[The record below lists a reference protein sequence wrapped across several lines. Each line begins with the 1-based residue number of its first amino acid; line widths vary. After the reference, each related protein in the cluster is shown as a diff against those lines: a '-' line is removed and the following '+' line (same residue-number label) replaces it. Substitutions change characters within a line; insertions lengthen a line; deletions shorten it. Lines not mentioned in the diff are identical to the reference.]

1 MLFACHQVLR
11 TAFRQR
17 PQCLSPPEVYLY
29 TFIFSAMGYG
39 SVVFVLLLIKT
50 SGSTNAEIVKSCRK
64 VFTIVLS
71 FLLYAKPVAPLH
83 WVGGAVFIGSVL
95 ISMKLKM
102 DKKKKPSRPTDG
114 PAYAAVQVGDVEA
127 VVSKPNQLV

>member
-1 MLFACHQVLR
+1 M
-11 TAFRQR
+11 
-17 PQCLSPPEVYLY
+17 YLY

-71 FLLYAKPVAPLH
+71 FLLYAKPVETLH
-83 WVGGAVFIGSVL
+83 IVGGVVFIGSVL
-95 ISMKLKM
+95 ISMKLKT
-102 DKKKKPSRPTDG
+102 DKKKKPSGPVAGGKVDNSYVAVPVNDYDG
-114 PAYAAVQVGDVEA
+114 VDSNPNKVVQSV
-127 VVSKPNQLV
+127 